1 MKPIRGLAV
10 LLLALAC
17 AGASSAQPKP
27 EQVTVYRHAT
37 LIDGTGGPERRDM
50 AVVVKGERIVS
61 VSPDAALKPADLAGA
76 RMVDLTAKY
85 LLPGLIDSH
94 EHLATPPNRK
104 QAEGT
109 LRRDLYGGVTAV
121 RDMADD
127 LRAVGELARASRA
140 GEIPAPDIYYAAFMA
155 GPSFF
160 VDPRTHAANAGVT
173 PGTAPWMQ
181 AITNETDLPLAV
193 ARAKGTSATA
203 IKIYANLSGELVA
216 KITAEAHRQGMQVW
230 AHSAVFPATPAQVLA
245 ARPDVVSHT
254 CYMAYEAAGPVPASY
269 QAKTPVDPAPF
280 AKGDNPVMAGLF
292 AQMVKQGTLLDP
304 TMRVYVEG
312 DKRAAKPGA
321 KPSQCTADLAA
332 ILTRQAWKAGVQ
344 MSTGTDGTTPRESPW
359 PAVYDEFEY
368 LVKKVGMA
376 PAEVIRSATL
386 VGAKAAGQEADMGTV
401 APGKL
406 ANLIVLARNPLDDI
420 GAVRSIT
427 LTVKRGREYPRSGY
441 RPITKDELADETP

>member
-1 MKPIRGLAV
+1 LKSIRGLAV
-10 LLLALAC
+10 LLLALGVAD
-17 AGASSAQPKP
+17 ASGAQAKP
-27 EQVTVYRHAT
+27 EAVTVYRHAN
-37 LIDGTGGPERRDM
+37 LIDGTGGPLRRDM

-61 VSPDAALKPADLAGA
+61 VAPDAELKPVDLAGA
-76 RMVDLTAKY
+76 RTVDLTAKY

-94 EHLATPPNRK
+94 EHLATPPDRK
-104 QAEGT
+104 QAEAT

-127 LRAVGELARASRA
+127 LRSVGELARASRV

-160 VDPRTHAANAGVT
+160 VDPRTQAANAGVT

-181 AITNETDLPLAV
+181 AITDKTDLPLAI

-216 KITAEAHRQGMQVW
+216 KIAAEAHRQGMQVW

-254 CYMAYEAAGPVPASY
+254 CYMAYEAEGPTPASY
-269 QAKTPVDPAPF
+269 QAKTPIDPAPF

-292 AQMVKQGTLLDP
+292 AQMVKQRTLLDP

-312 DKRAAKPGA
+312 DRRAAKPGA

-344 MSTGTDGTTPRESPW
+344 MSTGTDGTTPIESPW
-359 PAVYDEFEY
+359 PAVYDEFDF
-368 LVKKVGMA
+368 LVQKVGMP

-386 VGAKAAGQEADMGTV
+386 VGARAAGQEADMGTV
-401 APGKL
+401 AAGKL
-406 ANLIVLARNPLDDI
+406 ANLIVLAKNPLDDI
-420 GAVRSIT
+420 GNVRSIT
-427 LTVKRGREYPRSGY
+427 LAVKRGREYPREGY
-441 RPITKDELADETP
+441 RPITKDEFPDETP

>member
-1 MKPIRGLAV
+1 
-10 LLLALAC
+10 
-17 AGASSAQPKP
+17 
-27 EQVTVYRHAT
+27 
-37 LIDGTGGPERRDM
+37 
-50 AVVVKGERIVS
+50 
-61 VSPDAALKPADLAGA
+61 
-76 RMVDLTAKY
+76 
-85 LLPGLIDSH
+85 
-94 EHLATPPNRK
+94 
-104 QAEGT
+104 
-109 LRRDLYGGVTAV
+109 
-121 RDMADD
+121 MADD
-127 LRAVGELARASRA
+127 LRAVGELARASRV

-181 AITNETDLPLAV
+181 AITDDTDLPLAI

-216 KITAEAHRQGMQVW
+216 KIAAEAHRQGLQVW

-269 QAKTPVDPAPF
+269 QAKTPINPAPF
-280 AKGDNPVMAGLF
+280 TRGDNAVMAELF
-292 AQMVKQGTLLDP
+292 AQMVQRGILLDP

-321 KPSQCTADLAA
+321 KPSQCSADLAA
-332 ILTRQAWKAGVQ
+332 TLTRQAWKAGVQ

-368 LVKKVGMA
+368 LVKKVGMP
-376 PAEVIRSATL
+376 PAEVIRSASL
-386 VGAKAAGQEADMGTV
+386 VGARAAGQEADMGTV
-401 APGKL
+401 AAGKL
-406 ANLIVLARNPLDDI
+406 ANLIVLAKNPLDDI
-420 GAVRSIT
+420 GNVRSIS
-427 LTVKRGREYPRSGY
+427 LTVKRGREYPRTGY
-441 RPITKDELADETP
+441 RPIGKDEVPDETP